1 MSTGRFTAQ
10 SGWKPG
16 RTIWYVVADL
26 TDPAAEPFA
35 VLRVDTTIRREGG
48 VEGTVVSL
56 HWQREEAER
65 IAHEFNNGP
74 LN

>member
-1 MSTGRFTAQ
+1 MTD
-10 SGWKPG
+10 
-16 RTIWYVVADL
+16 RTIWYAVGDL
-26 TDPAAEPFA
+26 INPAAEPFA
-35 VLRVDTTIRREGG
+35 VFSIDTSIKREVG

-65 IAHEFNNGP
+65 VVHEFNNGP

>member
-1 MSTGRFTAQ
+1 MPQ
-10 SGWKPG
+10 
-16 RTIWYVVADL
+16 RTVWYLVADL
-26 TDPAAEPFA
+26 KKPAAEPFA
-35 VLRVDTTIRREGG
+35 VISVDTTVRRESG

-65 IAHEFNNGP
+65 IVHEFNNGP

>member
-1 MSTGRFTAQ
+1 MTERTVWCVVGELSN
-10 SGWKPG
+10 PG
-16 RTIWYVVADL
+16 S
-26 TDPAAEPFA
+26 EPFC
-35 VLRVDTTIRREGG
+35 VMSVDTSVKREGG

-65 IAHEFNNGP
+65 VVHEFNNGP

>member
-1 MSTGRFTAQ
+1 ME
-10 SGWKPG
+10 
-16 RTIWYVVADL
+16 RTVWYVVADM
-26 TDPAAEPFA
+26 TQPGGEPFV
-35 VLRVDTTIRREGG
+35 VLSVDTSIKRDGG

>member
-1 MSTGRFTAQ
+1 MKIPVGGREPRAV
-10 SGWKPG
+10 
-16 RTIWYVVADL
+16 WYLVADL
-26 TDPAAEPFA
+26 TEPAAEPFA
-35 VLRVDTTIRREGG
+35 VISADTSARCDGGG

-65 IAHEFNNGP
+65 VAHEFNNGP

>member
-1 MSTGRFTAQ
+1 MTER
-10 SGWKPG
+10 KV
-16 RTIWYVVADL
+16 WYMVGDL

-35 VLRVDTTIRREGG
+35 VFRVDTSVRDELGAL
-48 VEGTVVSL
+48 EGTVVSL

-65 IAHEFNNGP
+65 VVHEFNNGP